1 MSDDEARPLEDEAA
15 ITARDALVHMRTELS
30 ALEPSTLAARVG
42 HVIAVAD
49 GVAQAV
55 ELHRP
60 FIGELVDVDGVIA
73 VVEDVHEASSR
84 LVLLSAAQGVQ
95 AGAPVRSLRRAL
107 DVPAG
112 PELLGRVIDP
122 LGRPLD
128 GRGRVATRRRVPV
141 EGRPVPLREREPVT
155 RPLRTGVF
163 AVDTMIPIGRGQRQ
177 LVIGD
182 RSTGKTELCLD
193 VLAGLPDDTV
203 GVYVAIGRRGS
214 DTASHVQWLRDAG
227 RLRHGLAVVTDA
239 DDPVGLVHLAPYAA
253 TAMAEALAEQG
264 RDVVVV
270 YDDLTTHA
278 HAHRTLALLMGRP
291 VGREAHPV
299 DVFHAHARL
308 LERATQLGAARGGG
322 SLTAFPIVETQA
334 GDLTGYI
341 PTNLVSITDGQIR
354 LDAALVTADLVPAVD
369 VALSVSRVGGKA
381 QPPLLRGLAGS
392 FKNRYAQFL
401 ELESFAR
408 FGTRLEASAQE
419 VVDWGR
425 RVRRALRQGRGVS
438 RRWEDT
444 VARLLVVQA
453 EGFERLPMGSVDALV
468 EQACARLLV
477 APELAGLAMEGAA
490 VPPEVLGGLRRAADR
505 VLASVIG
512 TSGEAHPLAPVDE
525 RPARRGAEP

>member
-1 MSDDEARPLEDEAA
+1 MTHLEDEATA
-15 ITARDALVHMRTELS
+15 AARDALVRLRAQLPTLG
-30 ALEPSTLAARVG
+30 PSIFAARVG
-42 HVIAVAD
+42 HVTAVAD
-49 GVAQAV
+49 GVVTAV
-55 ELHRP
+55 DLHQP
-60 FIGELVDVDGVIA
+60 FVGELVDVGGVLA
-73 VVEDVHEASSR
+73 VAEDVHEQHTR
-84 LVLLSAAQGVQ
+84 LVLLSTMHGVE
-95 AGAPVRSLRRAL
+95 AGAPVRPLGREL

-112 PELLGRVIDP
+112 PELLGRVVDP

-128 GRGRVATRRRVPV
+128 GRGRIATRRRVPV
-141 EGRPVPLREREPVT
+141 ERRPVPLREREPVT

-193 VLAGLPDDTV
+193 ILAGLPEDTV
-203 GVYVAIGRRGS
+203 GVYVAIGRRGA
-214 DTASHVQWLRDAG
+214 DVAANVQWLREVG
-227 RLRHGLAVVTDA
+227 RLRHGFAVVTDA
-239 DDPVGLVHLAPYAA
+239 DDPVGLIHLAPYAA
-253 TAMAEALAEQG
+253 TAMAEALVELG

-354 LDAALVTADLVPAVD
+354 LDAALMAADLVPAVD

-381 QPPLLRGLAGS
+381 QPPLLRGLSGS

-408 FGTRLEASAQE
+408 FGTRLEASAQA

-453 EGFERLPMGSVDALV
+453 AGFERLPLEDVDALI
-468 EQACARLLV
+468 ERACARLLA
-477 APELAGLAMEGAA
+477 APELVGLAVEGTA
-490 VPPEVLGGLRRAADR
+490 VPPEVIEGLRQAAER
-505 VLASVIG
+505 VLATLTTPTDDAPTTPAS
-512 TSGEAHPLAPVDE
+512 SDELPSEAKEAG
-525 RPARRGAEP
+525 AR

>member
-1 MSDDEARPLEDEAA
+1 MTAREHEARARTVVRDALDELRERLPALGPA
-15 ITARDALVHMRTELS
+15 TITARVG
-30 ALEPSTLAARVG
+30 RVT
-42 HVIAVAD
+42 AVAD
-49 GVAQAV
+49 GVATV
-55 ELHRP
+55 VGLHQP
-60 FIGELVDVDGVIA
+60 FAGELVEVGSVLA
-73 VVEDVHEASSR
+73 VAEDLHEDHAR
-84 LVLLSAAQGVQ
+84 LVLLSATHGVE
-95 AGAPVRSLRRAL
+95 AGDPARRL
-107 DVPAG
+107 GRVVDVPAG
-112 PELLGRVIDP
+112 PELVGRVVDP

-128 GRGRVATRRRVPV
+128 GLGRVLARRRVRV
-141 EGRPVPLREREPVT
+141 EGPPTPLAEREPVS

-193 VLAGLPDDTV
+193 LLTGLDEDTI

-214 DTASHVQWLRDAG
+214 ETAEHVQWLRDAG
-227 RLRHGLAVVTDA
+227 LLRHGFAVVTDA
-239 DDPVGLVHLAPYAA
+239 DDPVGLIHLAPYAA
-253 TAMAEALAEQG
+253 TAMAEELAEQG

-278 HAHRTLALLMGRP
+278 NAHRTLALLMGRP

-354 LDAALVTADLVPAVD
+354 LDASLVAADLMPAVD

-381 QPPLLRGLAGS
+381 QLPLLRRLSGS

-408 FGTRLEASAQE
+408 FGTRLEASAQA

-438 RRWEDT
+438 HSWQDT
-444 VARLLVVQA
+444 LARLLVVQA
-453 EGFERLPMGSVDALV
+453 EGFERLPMGSIDALI
-468 EQACARLLV
+468 EQACAQLRSD
-477 APELAGLAMEGAA
+477 PTFAA
-490 VPPEVLGGLRRAADR
+490 AATEATPVDSARIDELRRAGDH
-505 VLASVIG
+505 VLAAVQPG
-512 TSGEAHPLAPVDE
+512 ATAP
-525 RPARRGAEP
+525 